1 MKFQVQ
7 KGQLLMIGFFG
18 GVLLGTVFA
27 NTAGTEFRAEMGIF
41 GSYVG
46 ERLPLNGGFKK
57 ELFQVVIKQR
67 AWELL
72 VPWLFSLT
80 SLAVPVFVGMA
91 AYYGFSMAVVLSMT
105 TMQMGLSGIL
115 GFGASLAP
123 QYLLYIPFWCLFATR
138 CMRVQG
144 QFRQKREI
152 RFHIASLLLFFII
165 FSAGAWL
172 EAYINPVIL
181 QRILINF

>member
-1 MKFQVQ
+1 MKLQVQ

-18 GVLLGTVFA
+18 GAILGTVFA

-46 ERLPLNGGFKK
+46 ERLPLSSGFKK
-57 ELFQVVIKQR
+57 ELFQVVVKQR
-67 AWELL
+67 ALELF

-80 SLAVPVFVGMA
+80 SLAVPVFIGMSV
-91 AYYGFSMAVVLSMT
+91 YYGFSMAVVLSMT
-105 TMQMGLSGIL
+105 TMQMGLTGIL

-123 QYLLYIPFWCLFATR
+123 QYLLYIPFWCLFAAR

-144 QFRQKREI
+144 QFHQKREI
-152 RFHIASLLLFFII
+152 RFHVASLLLFLVI
-165 FSAGAWL
+165 FTAGAWL

-181 QRILINF
+181 QKILINF